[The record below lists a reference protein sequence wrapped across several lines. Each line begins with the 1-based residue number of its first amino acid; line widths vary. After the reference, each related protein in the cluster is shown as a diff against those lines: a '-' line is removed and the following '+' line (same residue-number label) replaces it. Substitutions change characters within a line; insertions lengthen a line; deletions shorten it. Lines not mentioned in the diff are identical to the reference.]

1 MKKSALVL
9 TLIAAG
15 LALLPLGSAL
25 GSVTTAKSTVTITSG
40 KGSEFR
46 GRVISAKKQ
55 CRANRKVTLFR
66 KSDAGGSYSA
76 VDTDKT
82 DAAGNWE
89 MEGSFLAGMYY
100 ARVSTALIHANG
112 IPIRCGSAVN
122 LAMHF

>member
-9 TLIAAG
+9 TLMAAG
-15 LALLPLGSAL
+15 LALLPLGSAV
-25 GSVTTAKSTVTITSG
+25 GAVTTAKSTVTITSG

-46 GRVISAKKQ
+46 GKVTSTKKQ

-76 VDTDKT
+76 VATDKT
-82 DAAGNWE
+82 DASGNWE
-89 MEGSFLAGMYY
+89 VEGNFLAGMYY
-100 ARVSTALIHANG
+100 ARVATALIHASG
-112 IPIRCGSAVN
+112 VPIRCGSAVN